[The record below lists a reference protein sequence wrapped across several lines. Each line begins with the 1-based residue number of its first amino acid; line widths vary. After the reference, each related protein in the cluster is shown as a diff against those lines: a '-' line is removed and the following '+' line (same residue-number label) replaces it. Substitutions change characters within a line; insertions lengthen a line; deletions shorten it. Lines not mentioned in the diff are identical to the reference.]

1 MELHDFIDFYD
12 LDELN
17 ADISKLSIFLLRYT
31 DMENYDEMPNHAETL
46 NRAMLLVDAV
56 KKEHKKL
63 IPALRQN
70 VNKEQ

>member
-1 MELHDFIDFYD
+1 MELQDFLDLYD

-17 ADISKLSIFLLRYT
+17 ADISKLSIFLLRYV

-63 IPALRQN
+63 IPALWKN
-70 VNKEQ
+70 VKKEQ